1 MLNDRLCPKADTHSV
16 YKQRMH
22 ITKKSNQLVAWG
34 TFYLSLM
41 ISGCAMEADTV
52 ATSSDGV
59 EIRFDQQGEGSPTLI
74 FVHGWGNNRSI
85 WEAQVTHFSEQYKVV
100 NIDLPSFGESGNN
113 RQVFTIGSFGEDVA
127 TVIKKLD
134 LDRVVLVGFSMGARV
149 VIETAHRVPELVD
162 GVILIEGLHDV
173 EATIPT
179 TVISDVE
186 RFYMDLVT
194 NPTNEK
200 LVSSG
205 FYTKDTETSFQRV
218 IAMLQDAPKIGWRES
233 IIDSMRWQNE
243 DCIRLLRQLQVPIIA
258 INSELQPTE
267 VETFQKYVPSF
278 QAKIVPDTGHMVMWD
293 APEEF
298 NRLFEESIQEL
309 KSQSK

>member
-1 MLNDRLCPKADTHSV
+1 MD
-16 YKQRMH
+16 
-22 ITKKSNQLVAWG
+22 
-34 TFYLSLM
+34 
-41 ISGCAMEADTV
+41 ADTV
-52 ATSSDGV
+52 AISSDGV
-59 EIRFDQQGEGSPTLI
+59 EIRFDQQGDGSPTLI
-74 FVHGWGNNRSI
+74 FVHGWGTNRSI
-85 WEAQVTHFSEQYKVV
+85 WEAQVAHFSEQYKVV

-149 VIETAHRVPELVD
+149 VIETAHRVPELVN
-162 GVILIEGLHDV
+162 GVILIDGLHDV
-173 EATIPT
+173 EATTPT

-233 IIDSMRWQNE
+233 IIDSMRWRNE

-267 VETFQKYVPSF
+267 VGTFQKYVPSF
-278 QAKIVPDTGHMVMWD
+278 QAKIVPDTGHLIMWD

-298 NRLFEESIQEL
+298 NRLLEESIQEL